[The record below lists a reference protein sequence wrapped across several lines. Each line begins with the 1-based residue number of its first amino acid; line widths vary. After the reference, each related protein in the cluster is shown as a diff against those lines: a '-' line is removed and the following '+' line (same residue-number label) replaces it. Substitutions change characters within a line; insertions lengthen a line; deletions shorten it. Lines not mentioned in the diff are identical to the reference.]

1 LTSTEARQRWIRI
14 AMCCVIGIVLL
25 DETGVAIALSTMRT
39 DLGVSQT
46 EANWIISA
54 YLLGLS
60 GTVAAFGRLADW
72 LGLRR
77 VLIGGCLV
85 FGAMSVAAG
94 LAPSYETL
102 IGARVLQGLGA
113 AAAFPTSAGIL
124 RAITPPEQLG
134 RAFGQ
139 YSTASA
145 IGLASGPL
153 IGGFL
158 TEFVSWRAVFF
169 LGVPVALFIVTVA
182 VTMLQE
188 TKRADRDQS
197 VRFDAAGLVL
207 LVGTLT
213 ALVVGLMQGPVWG
226 WTTPVTL
233 ALLGAGCLGFVLFV
247 FVESRHAQPILEVD
261 LFRDRGF
268 SSANGMT
275 FLAQFS
281 KTAVIIYGALYLI
294 DDVHLSTQYA
304 GLALVPG
311 MIAGM
316 VSGLVCGRLVD
327 RFGPR
332 RPLLWSLAGL
342 VASLFYFA
350 ATVHLDEYAWLI
362 PGLVVWGFVNSGVF
376 VASRRA
382 VQAAVP
388 ATKAGQASG
397 INSTAQW
404 LGAALSVPTLGIF
417 VVSSPPRF
425 EAVYVASA
433 CVSVLALSIAWRY
446 FPRPA

>member
-1 LTSTEARQRWIRI
+1 
-14 AMCCVIGIVLL
+14 MCCVIGIVLL
-25 DETGVAIALSTMRT
+25 DETGVAIALSAMRT
-39 DLGVSQT
+39 DLGLSQT

-60 GTVAAFGRLADW
+60 TTVAAFGRLADW

-85 FGAMSVAAG
+85 FGVMSVAAG

-124 RAITPPEQLG
+124 RATTPPEQLG
-134 RAFGQ
+134 RALGQ

-158 TEFVSWRAVFF
+158 TELVSWRAVFF
-169 LGVPVALFIVTVA
+169 LSIPVALFIVTVA
-182 VTMLQE
+182 VTMLHE
-188 TKRADRDQS
+188 AKRDDRDQS
-197 VRFDAAGLVL
+197 ASFDAAGLAL
-207 LVGTLT
+207 LIGTLT

-226 WTTPVTL
+226 WTAPATL
-233 ALLGAGCLGFVLFV
+233 ALLAAGCVGVGVFV
-247 FVESRHAQPILEVD
+247 FGESGHSQPILEVD
-261 LFRDRGF
+261 LFLDRGF

-281 KTAVIIYGALYLI
+281 KTAVIIYGSLYLI
-294 DDVHLSTQYA
+294 DDVGLSTQYA
-304 GLALVPG
+304 GLALLPG

-327 RFGPR
+327 RLGPR
-332 RPLLWSLAGL
+332 RPLMWCLAGL
-342 VASLFYFA
+342 VGSLFYFA
-350 ATVHLDEYAWLI
+350 GTIHLDRYLWLV

-425 EAVYVASA
+425 EPVYLASA
-433 CVSVLALSIAWRY
+433 CVSVFAFSIAWHF
-446 FPRPA
+446 FPRRGA